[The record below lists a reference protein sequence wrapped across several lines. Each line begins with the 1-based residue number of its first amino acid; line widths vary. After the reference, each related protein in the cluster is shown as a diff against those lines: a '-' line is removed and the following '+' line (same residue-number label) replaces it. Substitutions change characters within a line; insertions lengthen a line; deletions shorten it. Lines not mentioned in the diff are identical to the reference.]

1 MECHQLWQLLFWLRS
16 QKAQKQLELPPGA
29 ALAHSVIGAKCTCV
43 HCTAAPDEDN
53 DEGRHIPQQ
62 RMLPGEGL
70 CCSGKGSGDL
80 KQKRARSDL
89 SLPTPGQDV
98 RGKQGQTCRRRNAK
112 SSAGLEIRR
121 GCSLCLLPK
130 DSPRCSGSG
139 RSPGAACLS
148 QALSSGE
155 LSPLRTSSV
164 ATRGLPGDCTAQVV
178 TRPGS
183 PSPSSRLLRCCT

>member
-16 QKAQKQLELPPGA
+16 QKAQKQLKLPPGA

-53 DEGRHIPQQ
+53 DEGRHIPRQ

-121 GCSLCLLPK
+121 GALCASFQRTALAALARAEARGP
-130 DSPRCSGSG
+130 PALAR
-139 RSPGAACLS
+139 RS
-148 QALSSGE
+148 AL
-155 LSPLRTSSV
+155 
-164 ATRGLPGDCTAQVV
+164 
-178 TRPGS
+178 GS
-183 PSPSSRLLRCCT
+183 PPHC